1 MLNNQLA
8 ASEWD
13 DNLVSQSSAEQL
25 SSPLRCLRNGKN
37 SRRFFSTASHTS
49 AKFVTSG
56 IVWKCHHIK
65 NSARDICYDRDVSG
79 LLVFCNVTEKIRT
92 SAETETA
99 RAHRLCFETL
109 WAQQFRRQTR
119 SRRRGRKEVSKYW
132 IIMIGSG

>member
-37 SRRFFSTASHTS
+37 SRRL
-49 AKFVTSG
+49 
-56 IVWKCHHIK
+56 K

-109 WAQQFRRQTR
+109 
-119 SRRRGRKEVSKYW
+119 
-132 IIMIGSG
+132 